1 MDSEQYDLVVI
12 GSGPAGEKGAA
23 QAAYFGKKVALVE
36 GKGVV
41 GGTAANT
48 GTLPSKTLRET
59 ALFLSG
65 YRNRDLSGLNVSL
78 KHEVTIRDFMR
89 HELAVTAIERLRI
102 HENLVKHRIEFVEGN
117 ATFADANTIVVTGG
131 DNAQRHLR
139 GDVIL
144 IAAGSVPH
152 RPPIYD
158 FDDPRIWDS
167 DEILNIQQMPT
178 SMLVIGGGVIG
189 CEYACMFAILGI
201 KVTLVEQRGRLIGSL
216 DGEIAATLKSQME
229 TMGINFH
236 FNDSVAGVDAGAT
249 IEVRLKSGTVLET
262 GSILVSSGRDGNV
275 KGLGLERVGI
285 EADRRGAIKVN
296 DHYQTTVPHI
306 YAAGDVIGAP
316 ALASTA
322 MDQARIAMVHAFDL
336 KYRGDIAR
344 ILPYG
349 IFTIPECSMAGETEE
364 SLQQKGVAHVAGRAT
379 YANNARGRI
388 IGDDKGFLKLLFALD
403 DMKLLGVH
411 VIGEQATELVHVG
424 LTALLAGQTADLFI
438 ETCFNYPTLTELYKY
453 AAYDALG
460 CRAALRRQA
469 NR

>member
-23 QAAYFGKKVALVE
+23 QAAYFGKKVALIE
-36 GKGVV
+36 GKPVV

-65 YRNRDLSGLNVSL
+65 YRNRDLSGLNVTL

-102 HENLVKHRIEFVEGN
+102 HENLVKHRVVFVEGN
-117 ATFADANTIVVTGG
+117 GSFADPHTIAVACTDGSK
-131 DNAQRHLR
+131 RFLR

-152 RPPIYD
+152 RPPIYP
-158 FDDPRIWDS
+158 FDDPRVWDS
-167 DEILNIQQMPT
+167 DEILNIQEMPA
-178 SMLVIGGGVIG
+178 SMLVVGGGVIG

-201 KVTLVEQRGRLIGSL
+201 NVTLVEQRGRLIGSL
-216 DGEIAATLKSQME
+216 DGEIAATLQAEMAL
-229 TMGINFH
+229 MGIKFH
-236 FNDSVAGVDAGAT
+236 FNDSLATIDAGPK
-249 IEVRLKSGTVLET
+249 ISVRLKSGTVLET

-275 KGLGLERVGI
+275 KGLGLDRVGI
-285 EADRRGAIKVN
+285 EADHRGAIKVN
-296 DHYQTTVPHI
+296 EHYQTTVPHI

-316 ALASTA
+316 ALASTS
-322 MDQARIAMVHAFDL
+322 MDQARVAMVHAFDL
-336 KYRGDIAR
+336 KYRGDVAR

-364 SLQQKGVAHVAGRAT
+364 SLHHKGIAYVAGRAT

-388 IGDDKGFLKLLFALD
+388 IGDDKGILKLLFAVD

-438 ETCFNYPTLTELYKY
+438 ETCFNYPSLTELYKY
-453 AAYDALG
+453 ATYDALG
-460 CRAALRRQA
+460 CRAAMLREKKS
-469 NR
+469 